1 MSCINQHAL
10 CGLGTFSLAES
21 LEFRKQ
27 KLLRNTQSC
36 NSLTCAAFKLSSS
49 QRGSDTALH
58 GIKPT
63 DKNKIAQAELIYV
76 TDAEPG
82 ITRQRRGRG
91 YRYLNPNGTPVTESI
106 IRDRIK
112 RLGVPPAYTNVWICP
127 SERGHIQATGHDARG
142 RKQYRYHE
150 DWQALRNEAKFSDLL
165 RFGQKLPQIRR
176 VARADAERLE
186 DRERAVL
193 GALILLLDAAY
204 LRVGNRQYLE
214 ENGTYGATTLLKRHV
229 TFGDRIELRFLGKGG
244 RRMQRSLKAPRLQR
258 TLERIAD
265 LPGKQL
271 FGWEDEEGQSRGVDS
286 GQLNQHLAA
295 IGGPGVSAK
304 VFRTWGGTLAAFET
318 ASAAIR
324 RGEVPTI
331 RTLCE
336 SAASELANTVA
347 VCRKSYVHPQV
358 LALATDEELF
368 PVLDRQL
375 RRKVK
380 AKSQIGIMEQRLLT
394 FLRSM
399 QRRKAAD

>member
-1 MSCINQHAL
+1 M
-10 CGLGTFSLAES
+10 
-21 LEFRKQ
+21 
-27 KLLRNTQSC
+27 
-36 NSLTCAAFKLSSS
+36 
-49 QRGSDTALH
+49 RGV
-58 GIKPT
+58 KPT
-63 DKNKIAQAELIYV
+63 DQDKIAQAELIYV
-76 TDAEPG
+76 TDAQPG

-91 YRYLNPNGTPVTESI
+91 YRYLNPDGTPVTGSM
-106 IRDRIK
+106 IRERIK
-112 RLGVPPAYTNVWICP
+112 RLGIPPAYTDVWICP
-127 SERGHIQATGHDARG
+127 SERGHIQTTGYDARG

-150 DWQALRNEAKFSDLL
+150 DWQALRTEAKFSDLV
-165 RFGQKLPQIRR
+165 RFGKKLPQIRR
-176 VARADAERLE
+176 VARADAERLA

-193 GALILLLDAAY
+193 GALILLLDATY

-229 TFGDRIELRFLGKGG
+229 SFGHRIELRFRGKGG
-244 RRMQRSLKAPRLQR
+244 RRMQRSLKAPRLQKI
-258 TLERIAD
+258 LERIAD

-271 FGWEDEEGQSRGVDS
+271 FGWEDEQGEWRGVDS
-286 GQLNQHLAA
+286 GQLNQHLAK

-304 VFRTWGGTLAAFET
+304 VFRTWGGTLAAFEE

-331 RTLCE
+331 KALCE
-336 SAASELANTVA
+336 RAAGELANTTA

-358 LALATDEELF
+358 LALATDEELL

-380 AKSQIGIMEQRLLT
+380 AKTHIGIMEQRLLT

-399 QRRKAAD
+399 QRREAAD